1 MFLKIEDYQTY
12 IKGTILTAITQDIAN
27 IRTEAELAA
36 QSQMESYLRNRY
48 DVVAIFTVPQISGV
62 PDYTQRKQIIVMYMI
77 DISLYH
83 IHSRMASD
91 DVPEIRK
98 IRYEAA
104 INWLKA
110 VAKLEISP
118 DLPTLP
124 TDTTTNGTAI
134 LYGSETKRTN
144 RY

>member
-1 MFLKIEDYQTY
+1 MFLQISDYQTY
-12 IKGTILTAITQDIAN
+12 IKGTILTAITQDTAN
-27 IRTEAELAA
+27 VRTDAELAA
-36 QSQMESYLRNRY
+36 QSQMESSLRNRY

-62 PDYTQRKQIIVMYMI
+62 PDYTQRNQLIVMYMI

-83 IHSRMASD
+83 IHSRSASQ
-91 DVPEIRK
+91 DVPEIRET
-98 IRYEAA
+98 RYNAA

-124 TDTTTNGTAI
+124 SPLTPEGGTI
-134 LYGSETKRTN
+134 LYGSETKRNN
-144 RY
+144 RH